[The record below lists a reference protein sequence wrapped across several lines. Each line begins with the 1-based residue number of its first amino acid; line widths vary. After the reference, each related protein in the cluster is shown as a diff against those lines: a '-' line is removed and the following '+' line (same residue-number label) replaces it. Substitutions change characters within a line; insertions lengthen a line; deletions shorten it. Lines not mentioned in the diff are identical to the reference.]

1 MLDLIMEFNHLNE
14 RLMDRIHGKVY
25 GGVILLRLHELFRV
39 TYLVT

>member
-1 MLDLIMEFNHLNE
+1 MLDLIKELNE
-14 RLMDRIHGKVY
+14 RLMYRIHGKVY